1 MKLIRPTWDEYF
13 IKIAQDV
20 SLRAT
25 CLRRLYGAVIVDKD
39 HVIVSTGYCG
49 APRGEI
55 NCTTLG
61 VCERQRL
68 NVPSGERYELCR
80 SVHAEQNAVI
90 SGSSERMK
98 GGTIYVAGVHP
109 ENGELAD
116 AKPCFMC
123 RRVIKNAQ
131 IENVIYLT
139 KEGIKTIKTIDL

>member
-1 MKLIRPTWDEYF
+1 MRPSWDDYF

-20 SLRAT
+20 ALRAT
-25 CLRRLYGAVIVDKD
+25 CLRRCYGAVIVDKD

-49 APRGEI
+49 APRGEP

-90 SGSSERMK
+90 SGIPDRMK

-109 ENGELAD
+109 ETGELAD

-131 IENVIYLT
+131 IESVVYLT
-139 KEGIKTIKTIDL
+139 KEGVKTVKTIDL